1 MSRSSPPP
9 HLSLESTPIISGSR
23 YAAARARGIVA
34 RFKCRCCRSNPV
46 IMKRILAA
54 LIISLLCAPVAQAL
68 TLCPMTCAPPI
79 LYYGQFFQQCSEITV
94 TAAEE
99 LGCMRDY
106 VAADPPP
113 PIAARQVRAFFKRG
127 WSIIAAMRNGLISDA
142 QWTNFQCRR
151 ADRAHKE
158 HGCSANPSS
167 GRKPAAPLPV
177 PWRMVQ
183 LFRL

>member
-1 MSRSSPPP
+1 
-9 HLSLESTPIISGSR
+9 
-23 YAAARARGIVA
+23 
-34 RFKCRCCRSNPV
+34 
-46 IMKRILAA
+46 MKRILAA

-106 VAADPPP
+106 VCADPPP

-127 WSIIAAMRNGLISDA
+127 WSIIAAMRNGLISNADA
-142 QWTNFQCRR
+142 RTALTRN
-151 ADRAHKE
+151 
-158 HGCSANPSS
+158 
-167 GRKPAAPLPV
+167 
-177 PWRMVQ
+177 MVALQTRLQAESQ
-183 LFRL
+183 LLLYRCPGAWCNCFACEPFCGAY